1 MASHPVAESAARSFI
16 ERPKGILGC
25 LITAVRSLSRELNR
39 EDLSFLASNLSL
51 LLHPL
56 ELLQYPM
63 TLCALCASPDHIAR
77 RMKNIEHNRSK
88 LFRRPLQFALMT
100 LTFLGLMIV
109 VVPRYLPLPP
119 RYIPKQGFERYLVFS
134 LAMLMAPLV
143 TALLS
148 LVLRVAIVIAG
159 SLIPRKH
166 VINPEAWWAIP
177 FLFDIKTWRRA
188 RTPDLFGYLL
198 YGGSYTMLTSG
209 LIACAAY
216 LPFHYLE
223 VAFTNHPGRLTPA
236 ESVFMFRLLWVG
248 FWAVVAERVIVNS
261 FTAGLAAMVRP
272 PTYAMTRMI
281 LPNLSRHLMQ
291 LRLITLELDR
301 VSSVEEARTF
311 AGPLAESWADIEC
324 DIAIW
329 RRLHFPIHTDFT
341 KMYPATR
348 SLNTLKRIFGEEPLV
363 LEKVTHLE
371 AVLEGKVLTYFE
383 DGSIEP

>member
-1 MASHPVAESAARSFI
+1 M
-16 ERPKGILGC
+16 
-25 LITAVRSLSRELNR
+25 
-39 EDLSFLASNLSL
+39 LA
-51 LLHPL
+51 
-56 ELLQYPM
+56 
-63 TLCALCASPDHIAR
+63 
-77 RMKNIEHNRSK
+77 
-88 LFRRPLQFALMT
+88 
-100 LTFLGLMIV
+100 
-109 VVPRYLPLPP
+109 
-119 RYIPKQGFERYLVFS
+119 
-134 LAMLMAPLV
+134 
-143 TALLS
+143 
-148 LVLRVAIVIAG
+148 
-159 SLIPRKH
+159 
-166 VINPEAWWAIP
+166 
-177 FLFDIKTWRRA
+177 
-188 RTPDLFGYLL
+188 
-198 YGGSYTMLTSG
+198 SG